1 MTRSSWI
8 LLVLGLAE
16 RVLTHLGKREPLER
30 AWTAK
35 PNVSWIV
42 KPLIFCGYETQSLDL
57 FLNFVRMSETNLSQ
71 IGRFRFAPVVLFA
84 AGRQRS
90 RGRSV
95 ANWQ

>member
-1 MTRSSWI
+1 MTRGGWM
-8 LLVLGLAE
+8 LLVLGPAE
-16 RVLTHLGKREPLER
+16 TVLTHLGKRESLER
-30 AWTAK
+30 AEAAK

-42 KPLIFCGYETQSLDL
+42 NQLIFRSCEAQSLDL